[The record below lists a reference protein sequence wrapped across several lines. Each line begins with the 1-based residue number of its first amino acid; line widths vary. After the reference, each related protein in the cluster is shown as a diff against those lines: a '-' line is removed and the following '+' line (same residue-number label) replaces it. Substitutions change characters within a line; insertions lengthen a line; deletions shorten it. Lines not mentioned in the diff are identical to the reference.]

1 MFKQTTAYELRISDR
16 SSYLCSSDLDHRAR
30 RGDIAAAAG
39 TASAGLQ
46 AAEREGCARREC
58 SAALLDGSRRASAAA
73 CRPADCLQLRRPPFG
88 DGLHYRGALLR
99 GSAGIGER
107 QARCG
112 TEERRLGTGGVST
125 LRSRWWA

>member
-46 AAEREGCARREC
+46 AAERGGCARREC
-58 SAALLDGSRRASAAA
+58 SAALLDGSRDRKRVVKGKRVSA
-73 CRPADCLQLRRPPFG
+73 RVELDGRRRIKKKNTIK
-88 DGLHYRGALLR
+88 RG
-99 GSAGIGER
+99 I
-107 QARCG
+107 
-112 TEERRLGTGGVST
+112 ERRICATKKYTYKVYQQRT
-125 LRSRWWA
+125 VD